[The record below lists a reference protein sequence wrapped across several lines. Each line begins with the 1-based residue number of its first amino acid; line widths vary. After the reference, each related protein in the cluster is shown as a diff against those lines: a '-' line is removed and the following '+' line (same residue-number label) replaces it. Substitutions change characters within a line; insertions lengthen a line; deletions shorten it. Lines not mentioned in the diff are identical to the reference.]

1 MLDCGPVNHH
11 NAAFPGR
18 LEGMRLGRDMQQ
30 LRRSILQPAEHIAKT
45 LIYQVG
51 NHEAWIR
58 GCSTRSPASRTP
70 FSIET
75 GLGVKGPK
83 WTLAPQ
89 GRSRASAS
97 CTSSTA
103 TRCDRRRIRAVG
115 GRRLRAVHPLGH
127 FHRAQLHTKISALD
141 SSDVHTGW
149 RLPVVQAG
157 PPLRTLLAEQWM
169 LGFCGYVFPDGSFN
183 DYLTCIVDGRFA
195 RTAGFTGDSA
205 DVEKA
210 PRARDGGAG
219 AGGDRGALRQRRR
232 QGDGARAALAGK
244 IVINPVRRSS
254 TPSSTNACTRSSP
267 RKRIPTA
274 PSAA

>member
-1 MLDCGPVNHH
+1 MALERFVAAFDYHYGFELDAGKLVPLHDERSMNAVLAFAADFKPDVFYFGGDMLDCGPVNHH

-51 NHEAWIR
+51 NHEAWIQR
-58 GCSTRSPASRTP
+58 LFDQIPGIADT

-89 GRSRASAS
+89 GAVTSLGKLHFIHGDQVRSSAYPARWAVDAYERS
-97 CTSSTA
+97 
-103 TRCDRRRIRAVG
+103 IRF
-115 GRRLRAVHPLGH
+115 GH

-141 SSDVHTGW
+141 SSDVHTGMAVPGLC
-149 RLPVVQAG
+149 RRDPRYG
-157 PPLRTLLAEQWM
+157 HSSPNQWM
-169 LGFCGYVFPDGSFN
+169 LGFLWGYVFPDGSFN

-195 RTAGFTGDSA
+195 ANGRIY
-205 DVEKA
+205 
-210 PRARDGGAG
+210 
-219 AGGDRGALRQRRR
+219 RG
-232 QGDGARAALAGK
+232 
-244 IVINPVRRSS
+244 
-254 TPSSTNACTRSSP
+254 
-267 RKRIPTA
+267 
-274 PSAA
+274 